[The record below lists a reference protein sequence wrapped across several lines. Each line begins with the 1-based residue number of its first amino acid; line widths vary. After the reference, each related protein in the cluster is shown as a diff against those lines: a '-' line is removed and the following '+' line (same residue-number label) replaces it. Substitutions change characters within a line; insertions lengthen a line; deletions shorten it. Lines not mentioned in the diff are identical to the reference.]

1 MTAAG
6 AEAYVA
12 VDLGAE
18 SGRTMLARFD
28 GNRLSLHEVYRFPNG
43 PVHVGKSLYWDV
55 LRLWEEVK
63 AGLARCVLQAGP
75 GGIAALGVDTWGVDF
90 ALLDRDGE
98 LLGLPH
104 HYRDPRTQ
112 GMMEEAF
119 RRVPREEIFAA
130 TGIQFMPINTL
141 YQLLALVVR
150 RSPLLDAAATF
161 VTIPDLFNF
170 WLTGRRVCE
179 FTNATTTQLYDPRA
193 GNWAW
198 SLIERL
204 GIPAR
209 IFPQIVPPGTI
220 LGELAAEVAEETGS
234 GRVPVIAPSCH
245 DTGSAVAAVP
255 VTPGEPDAAPHAYIS
270 SGTWSLVG
278 IEVRTPV
285 ITPRSLALN
294 FTNEGGVAGTF
305 RLLKNVMGL
314 WLVQECR
321 RAWARQG
328 REYTY
333 DALIDLAARA
343 APLQALVDPD
353 APDFLAPGDMPAR
366 LRAYC
371 RATGQP
377 EPQDPGAVVRCA
389 LESLALKY
397 RLVLE
402 QLDELAGRR
411 VEPVHI
417 VGGGA
422 RNRLLCR
429 FTADATGRL
438 VLAGPTEATALGNVL
453 VQAMARGRLSSLA
466 EGRELVRRSFE
477 IETYPPNPHAAALWN
492 EAYVRFQRLLG
503 ETAGTA

>member
-1 MTAAG
+1 MAAAG
-6 AEAYVA
+6 MEVYAAI
-12 VDLGAE
+12 DLGAE

-28 GNRLSLHEVYRFPNG
+28 GDRLALEEVHRFPNG
-43 PVHVGKSLYWDV
+43 PVRAGQGLYWDI

-63 AGLARCVLQAGP
+63 AGIARCAVQAGSH
-75 GGIAALGVDTWGVDF
+75 GIVALGVDTWGVDF

-112 GMMEEAF
+112 GMMDEAF
-119 RRVPREEIFAA
+119 RRVPREEVFAA

-141 YQLLALVVR
+141 YQLLSLVVR
-150 RSPLLDAAATF
+150 RSPLLHAATTF
-161 VTIPDLFNF
+161 LTIPDLLNF
-170 WLTGRRVCE
+170 WLTGRRVSE

-198 SLIERL
+198 SLMERL
-204 GIPAR
+204 GIPTR
-209 IFPQIVPPGTI
+209 IFPEVVPPGTVVGS
-220 LGELAAEVAEETGS
+220 LVADAAEETGA
-234 GRVPVIAPSCH
+234 GRCQVIAPACH

-255 VTPGEPDAAPHAYIS
+255 VAASSVGSYAYIS

-278 IEVRTPV
+278 TEVRQPV
-285 ITPRSLALN
+285 ITPQSLALN
-294 FTNEGGVAGTF
+294 FTNEGGVGGTF

-328 REYTY
+328 SDYTY
-333 DALIDLAARA
+333 DQLIELAALA
-343 APLQALVDPD
+343 APLQAFVDPD
-353 APDFLAPGDMPAR
+353 HPDLLAPGEMPAR
-366 LRAYC
+366 LRARC

-377 EPQDPGAVVRCA
+377 EPQEPGAVVRCV

-402 QLDELAGRR
+402 QLDLLLGRR
-411 VEPVHI
+411 VEPVHV

-429 FTADATGRL
+429 FTADATGRM

-453 VQAMARGRLSSLA
+453 VQAMARGRLASLT
-466 EGRELVRRSFE
+466 EGRELVRRSFA
-477 IETYPPNPHAAALWN
+477 IEVYAPDPRATAAWN
-492 EAYVRFQRLLG
+492 EAYARFTQLLG
-503 ETAGTA
+503 DAAKPA

>member
-1 MTAAG
+1 MAAAG
-6 AEAYVA
+6 AEVYAA

-18 SGRTMLARFD
+18 SGRTMLARFNGD
-28 GNRLSLHEVYRFPNG
+28 RLSLEEVHRFPNG
-43 PVHVGKSLYWDV
+43 PVRAGQSLYWDI
-55 LRLWEEVK
+55 LRLWDEVK
-63 AGLARCVLQAGP
+63 AGVARCAARAGSA
-75 GGIAALGVDTWGVDF
+75 GIAAVGVDTWGVDF

-104 HYRDPRTQ
+104 HYRDARTQ
-112 GMMEEAF
+112 GMMDAAF

-141 YQLLALVVR
+141 YQLLSLVER
-150 RSPLLDAAATF
+150 RSPLLDAASTF
-161 VTIPDLFNF
+161 LTIPDLLNF
-170 WLTGRRVCE
+170 WLTGRRACE

-198 SLIERL
+198 SLLERL
-204 GIPAR
+204 GIPTH
-209 IFPQIVPPGTI
+209 IFPEVVPPGTI
-220 LGELAAEVAEETGS
+220 LGDLAADVGEETGV
-234 GRVPVIAPSCH
+234 GRCPVIAPACH

-255 VTPGEPDAAPHAYIS
+255 VAASSAGSYAYIS

-278 IEVRTPV
+278 TEVPEPV

-294 FTNEGGVAGTF
+294 FTNEGGVGGTF

-328 REYTY
+328 HDYTY
-333 DALIDLAARA
+333 DQLIELAARA
-343 APLQALVDPD
+343 APLQAFVDPD
-353 APDFLAPGDMPAR
+353 HPDFLAPGDMPAR
-366 LRAYC
+366 LRARC
-371 RATGQP
+371 QATGQP
-377 EPQDPGAVVRCA
+377 EPQGPGAVVRCA

-402 QLDELAGRR
+402 QLDELLGRR
-411 VEPVHI
+411 VETVHV

-429 FTADATGRL
+429 FTADATGRV

-453 VQAMARGRLSSLA
+453 VQAMARGRLASLA
-466 EGRELVRRSFE
+466 EGRDLVRRSFA
-477 IETYPPNPHAAALWN
+477 IETYTPDDHAAAAWG
-492 EAYVRFQRLLG
+492 EAYARFIQLLT
-503 ETAGTA
+503 EPAAPA

>member
-1 MTAAG
+1 MAADS
-6 AEAYVA
+6 AENYVA

-18 SGRTMLARFD
+18 SGRIMLARFNGD
-28 GNRLSLHEVYRFPNG
+28 RLALEEVSRFPNG
-43 PVHVGKSLYWDV
+43 PVRAGQGLYWDI
-55 LRLWEEVK
+55 LRLWDEVK
-63 AGLARCVLQAGP
+63 AGIARCAAQAGP
-75 GGIAALGVDTWGVDF
+75 GGITALGVDTWGVDF

-112 GMMEEAF
+112 GMMDEAF
-119 RRVPREEIFAA
+119 RRVPREEIFAT

-141 YQLLALVVR
+141 YQLMSLVVR
-150 RSPLLDAAATF
+150 RSPLLDAAAMF
-161 VTIPDLFNF
+161 LTIPDLLNF
-170 WLTGRRVCE
+170 WLTGWPVCE

-193 GNWAW
+193 GHWARP
-198 SLIERL
+198 LMERL
-204 GIPAR
+204 DIPPH
-209 IFPQIVPPGTI
+209 IFPEIVPPGTI
-220 LGELAAEVAEETGS
+220 LGELAAEVAEETGA
-234 GRVPVIAPSCH
+234 GRCPVIAPACH

-255 VTPGEPDAAPHAYIS
+255 VAARRPSPYAYIS

-278 IEVRTPV
+278 TEVQTPV
-285 ITPRSLALN
+285 ITPRSLELN
-294 FTNEGGVAGTF
+294 FTNEGGVGATF

-328 REYTY
+328 RDYTY
-333 DALIDLAARA
+333 DQLIALAAQA

-353 APDFLAPGDMPAR
+353 HADFLAPGDMPAR
-366 LRAYC
+366 LRTRC
-371 RATGQP
+371 RTSGQP
-377 EPQDPGAVVRCA
+377 EPQDPGAVVRCV

-402 QLDELAGRR
+402 QLDELLGRR
-411 VEPVHI
+411 VEPVHV

-429 FTADATGRL
+429 FTADATGRV

-453 VQAMARGRLSSLA
+453 VQAMARGRLASLA
-466 EGRELVRRSFE
+466 EGRELVRRSFD
-477 IETYPPNPHAAALWN
+477 IETYTPNKQVAAAWN
-492 EAYVRFQRLLG
+492 DAYARFRSLLS
-503 ETAGTA
+503 ETAAPP